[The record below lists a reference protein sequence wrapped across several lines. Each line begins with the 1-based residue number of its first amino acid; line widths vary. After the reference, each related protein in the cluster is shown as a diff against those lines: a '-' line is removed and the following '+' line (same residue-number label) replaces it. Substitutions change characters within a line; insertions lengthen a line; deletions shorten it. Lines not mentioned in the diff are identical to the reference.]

1 MTPKSVIPQDSD
13 TVKKIY
19 QPPKEI
25 LAEHK
30 EFIKKVGEKLKQ
42 IRTAK
47 TLTPSQLS
55 SKSGV
60 SRTLLYLIEG
70 GKTYFTISTLL
81 HVLDTME
88 ISASDF
94 FKEL

>member
-1 MTPKSVIPQDSD
+1 MTPKKVVPEQQEPPL
-13 TVKKIY
+13 KKY

-30 EFIKKVGEKLKQ
+30 EFIKKVGEKLKK
-42 IRTAK
+42 IRTNK
-47 TLTPSQLS
+47 NMSPSQLS
-55 SKSGV
+55 AEFGI
-60 SRTLLYLIEG
+60 SRTLIYKIEG
-70 GKTYFTISTLL
+70 GQAYFTISTLL
-81 HVLDTME
+81 QVLDALE

>member
-1 MTPKSVIPQDSD
+1 MTPKSVLPKNSD
-13 TVKKIY
+13 TVKKQY

-30 EFIKKVGEKLKQ
+30 EFIKIVGEKLMQ
-42 IRTAK
+42 MRTSMN
-47 TLTPSQLS
+47 LTPSQLS
-55 SKSGV
+55 TKSGV
-60 SRTLLYLIEG
+60 SRTLIYLMEG

-81 HVLDTME
+81 QVLDTLE
-88 ISASDF
+88 ISATDF